1 MHTRAR
7 EDDGALNRQE
17 GFSDTR
23 EHPGGGEAGPDRPPH
38 GAGPDAPWPGVP
50 AFVAATTAV
59 AGIGLAAGGTAGAL
73 LATELAGTASVAGLP
88 VALHLGGSAVGALL
102 VSHQAGRGHRGRGL
116 ALGLILGALGA
127 LAVVLAARQ
136 GSLAW
141 MLAGSALLGTANS
154 SIFLLRY
161 TAAQAVPEGSR
172 GRALGA
178 VFLATA
184 VGAVISPLLLGPSGL
199 AARAAGL
206 PTLCGLYLV
215 AIVAFGC
222 SALMLAAGCSP
233 RTPLLG
239 RAAGVLASG
248 TRPTRGTVRLGAA
261 LREPAAVVALSALA
275 GANFIMVGIMT
286 ITPVH
291 LSRHGA
297 GTGVVGSFVALH
309 VVGMFAPAPLVG
321 RLADRYGPVP
331 VVLVGAVIS
340 LAACALGGF
349 STGPT
354 TMTTAHLVLAGL
366 GWNFGVVG
374 ASTLLTQAVPGQLRP
389 YVEGIGEATM
399 GAAAMVVAPL
409 VATFPGAWGYQLLAL
424 LALALTALAL
434 ARLRV
439 PATAAGPLS

>member
-1 MHTRAR
+1 MLPQA
-7 EDDGALNRQE
+7 
-17 GFSDTR
+17 
-23 EHPGGGEAGPDRPPH
+23 AGPNSPWH
-38 GAGPDAPWPGVP
+38 GIPAYIAG
-50 AFVAATTAV
+50 TTAL
-59 AGIGLAAGGTAGAL
+59 AGLGLAAGGTAGAL

-116 ALGLILGALGA
+116 ALGLVLGALGA
-127 LAVVLAARQ
+127 LAVVLAAKQ

-184 VGAVISPLLLGPSGL
+184 LGAVISPLLLGPSGT
-199 AARAAGL
+199 AAHAIGL

-215 AIVAFGC
+215 AFIAFGG
-222 SALMLAAGCSP
+222 SALLLAAGCSP
-233 RTPLLG
+233 RTPVLG
-239 RAAGVLASG
+239 RAASVLASG
-248 TRPTRGTVRLGAA
+248 LRPARGTVRLGAA

-275 GANFIMVGIMT
+275 GANFIMVGVMT
-286 ITPVH
+286 LTPVH
-291 LSRHGA
+291 LSQHGA
-297 GTGVVGSFVALH
+297 GHGVVGSFVALH

-321 RLADRYGPVP
+321 RLADRYGPMP
-331 VVLVGAVIS
+331 VVLIGAVIS
-340 LAACALGGF
+340 LTASVLGSF

-354 TMTTAHLVLAGL
+354 TMTTVHLVLAGL

-374 ASTLLTQAVPGQLRP
+374 ASTLLTGAVPGQLRP

-399 GAAAMVVAPL
+399 GAAAVVVAPL
-409 VATFPGAWGYQLLAL
+409 VAALPGAWGYHLLGLCAV
-424 LALALTALAL
+424 ALTALAL
-434 ARLRV
+434 VRMRR
-439 PATAAGPLS
+439 PAADLLLSTPRMLK